1 MAKQSKNNTNLIL
14 GICAAVAVVVVVVV
28 LAVVLINKGNS
39 INDDYFKSDDTKYVL
54 TMETG
59 ETSSE
64 EDPQPVKAHEV
75 YTYEGDK
82 ITGLKTYYEYT
93 DADAAKTAYDKV
105 GDEFDK
111 ESYESIELN
120 GKYIVL
126 TAKADQYE
134 NLKADDIKANIELM
148 EQLKNL
154 GDGTDEN
161 VEVEEDEVVTED
173 EGEEEEEE

>member
-1 MAKQSKNNTNLIL
+1 MAKQSKDNKNLIL

-59 ETSSE
+59 ATGDEETPE
-64 EDPQPVKAHEV
+64 PVKAHEV

-82 ITGLKTYYEYT
+82 ITSLKTYYEYA
-93 DADAAKTAYDKV
+93 DADAAKTAFDKA
-105 GDEFDK
+105 GDEYDK

-134 NLKADDIKANIELM
+134 NLKAADIKANIELM

-154 GDGTDEN
+154 GDGNDEEE
-161 VEVEEDEVVTED
+161 VEVEEENDEEVV
-173 EGEEEEEE
+173 EE